1 MLRNEASI
9 RELFHRSCIADRSF
23 VPQDD
28 REMGYVIDTKELFA
42 NYSIDYAQLIDS
54 SFRR

>member
-9 RELFHRSCIADRSF
+9 RQLFYWSCTADRSF

-28 REMGYVIDTKELFA
+28 REMGYVVPQHDKGTFA
-42 NYSIDYAQLIDS
+42 MIKNHLHI
-54 SFRR
+54 